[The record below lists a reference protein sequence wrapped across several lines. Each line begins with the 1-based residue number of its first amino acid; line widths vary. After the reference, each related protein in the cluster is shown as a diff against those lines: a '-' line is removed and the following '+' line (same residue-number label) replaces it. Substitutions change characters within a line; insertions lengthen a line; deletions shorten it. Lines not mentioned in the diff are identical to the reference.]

1 MYELIP
7 LAPLA
12 IVAIAATA
20 FAIFLNTKRG
30 EQWMRDLK

>member
-7 LAPLA
+7 LA
-12 IVAIAATA
+12 IVAVAVTA

-30 EQWMRDLK
+30 EDWARHL

>member
-1 MYELIP
+1 MYGTIALGII
-7 LAPLA
+7 A
-12 IVAIAATA
+12 VAATA